1 MLTPTPS
8 DWTRESKPALNRFCW
23 KLYFFNSCIFF
34 VSILKFILTPILT
47 FNMLFL
53 KKFQILI
60 LISSSFI
67 DNLSAEVRPTFDML
81 MPWMKELQQKFL
93 NDIES
98 YGKKVKNQPQI
109 IIIFK
114 F

>member
-1 MLTPTPS
+1 
-8 DWTRESKPALNRFCW
+8 
-23 KLYFFNSCIFF
+23 
-34 VSILKFILTPILT
+34 
-47 FNMLFL
+47 MLFL

-60 LISSSFI
+60 PIMSSYI

-98 YGKKVKNQPQI
+98 YGKKVKINI
-109 IIIFK
+109 K
-114 F
+114 